1 MKQSDFLSAFIGN
14 GARARLLRVFLFNPN
29 EVLTTAFAAKRA
41 GVSAAAV
48 TQEAKALEVLGIVKR
63 GKVAKAPVKVAVK
76 KVATKKKGKKVV
88 KKVATPNFEVTYTL
102 NPEFV
107 HMRALSS
114 FVHEVSPAQYDTIV
128 DALKRSGKLGLV
140 ILSGSFMGDSSRP
153 ADILVAVDSLNEGRL
168 EQAIK
173 KLEPI
178 FGREIRYAA
187 FSTPEFRYRL
197 TVQDR
202 LIRDTLDFPHSVLL
216 DRARLL

>member
-1 MKQSDFLSAFIGN
+1 MKQTDFLSAFIGN
-14 GARARLLRVFLFNPN
+14 PARARLLRVFMFNQT
-29 EVLTTAFAAKRA
+29 EIFTTAYAAKRA
-41 GVSAAAV
+41 GIPLSAV
-48 TQEAKALEVLGIVKR
+48 TQETKALEALGIVKR
-63 GKVAKAPVKVAVK
+63 GKVAKPSA
-76 KVATKKKGKKVV
+76 KKVV
-88 KKVATPNFEVTYTL
+88 KKGKKKSAEKFEVTYTL
-102 NPEFV
+102 NADFK

-153 ADILVAVDSLNEGRL
+153 ADILVAIDSLNEGRL

-202 LIRDTLDFPHSVLL
+202 LIRDTLDFPHSVLM